1 MKTVRFLSVWF
12 MDPWSQEM
20 INEQFPF
27 VKGTLSNSA
36 IEVSAVKLSNTSV
49 SESDG
54 TPHTTAAR

>member
-1 MKTVRFLSVWF
+1 